1 MLCSS
6 LSDSEKDQ
14 QDLEKVVLACLEILE
29 LDVKV
34 CLVSDY
40 NSADKSLMCFYRK
53 IRSIFQSVLSSLKID
68 GTFFSPIISF

>member
-14 QDLEKVVLACLEILE
+14 QDLEKVVTACLEILE

-34 CLVSDY
+34 CLVSDCY
-40 NSADKSLMCFYRK
+40 SIDKSLMYFYLS
-53 IRSIFQSVLSSLKID
+53 IRFIFPSILSS
-68 GTFFSPIISF
+68 

>member
-14 QDLEKVVLACLEILE
+14 QDLERVVTACLEILE

-34 CLVSDY
+34 H
-40 NSADKSLMCFYRK
+40 F
-53 IRSIFQSVLSSLKID
+53 ID
-68 GTFFSPIISF
+68 C

>member
-14 QDLEKVVLACLEILE
+14 QDLEKVVSACLEILE

-34 CLVSDY
+34 RWFARYLFCLRI
-40 NSADKSLMCFYRK
+40 DK
-53 IRSIFQSVLSSLKID
+53 VLVI
-68 GTFFSPIISF
+68 